1 MFGVAAN
8 CTICKVLASQVF
20 FNAKKERICADCIQK
35 EHDAICTSL
44 EEVSGILGEVQK
56 KNKGLELKIT
66 EYDTILEQIKNF
78 TNLVKRE

>member
-35 EHDAICTSL
+35 EHDTACTSL
-44 EEVSGILGEVQK
+44 EEISSTLNEALQ
-56 KNKGLELKIT
+56 KNKVLELKVT
-66 EYDTILEQIKNF
+66 EYDAVLEQIKNF
-78 TNLVKRE
+78 TNLVKKE